1 MMRSFALALPALV
14 TALVAYTPADG
25 TGASALQNILK
36 NTDKTD
42 KYRYPTDFTRD
53 IEPKPFH
60 SHNDYWRDV
69 PFYSGLAA
77 GAISTEADV
86 WLIEG
91 TLYVGHEPSALTKAR
106 TFESLYVKPI
116 LDTLHRQN
124 PESPFLPDGSSNGVF
139 DTASFQ
145 TLYLFV
151 DFKTA
156 ADELWPAVLQALEPL
171 RNGSWLSTY
180 DGKSFTERAV
190 TVIGTGNTELSDVR
204 NYLPRDVF
212 LDAPLAQLGEAK
224 YKDLTSNEAIIAST
238 NFAAQFGEL
247 RKPELNATQLEKLR
261 GQIDAAH
268 QKGIMARYW
277 NQPNWP
283 VRTRNAVWRTLWEEG
298 IDLLNVDDLKAAAD
312 FWEGV

>member
-1 MMRSFALALPALV
+1 M
-14 TALVAYTPADG
+14 
-25 TGASALQNILK
+25 
-36 NTDKTD
+36 
-42 KYRYPTDFTRD
+42 
-53 IEPKPFH
+53 
-60 SHNDYWRDV
+60 
-69 PFYSGLAA
+69 
-77 GAISTEADV
+77 
-86 WLIEG
+86 
-91 TLYVGHEPSALTKAR
+91 
-106 TFESLYVKPI
+106 
-116 LDTLHRQN
+116 N
-124 PESPFLPDGSSNGVF
+124 PESPFLPEGSTNGVF

-145 TLYLFV
+145 TLYFFI

-180 DGKSFTERAV
+180 DGKSFSERAV

-238 NFAAQFGEL
+238 NFATQFGDL
-247 RKPELNATQLEKLR
+247 RKPELNETQLEKLR
-261 GQIDAAH
+261 GQISVAH
-268 QKGIMARYW
+268 QKGIKARYW

-283 VRTRNAVWRTLWEEG
+283 VRTRNAIWRTLWEEG

-312 FWEGV
+312 FWKGE

>member
-1 MMRSFALALPALV
+1 MQ
-14 TALVAYTPADG
+14 TNT
-25 TGASALQNILK
+25 LQ
-36 NTDKTD
+36 
-42 KYRYPTDFTRD
+42 
-53 IEPKPFH
+53 
-60 SHNDYWRDV
+60 
-69 PFYSGLAA
+69 
-77 GAISTEADV
+77 
-86 WLIEG
+86 
-91 TLYVGHEPSALTKAR
+91 VGHEPSALTKAR

-116 LDTLHRQN
+116 LDTLHRMN
-124 PESPFLPDGSSNGVF
+124 PESPFLPDGSSNGLF

-171 RNGSWLSTY
+171 RNGSWLSTF
-180 DGKSFTERAV
+180 DGKSFIERPV

-204 NYLPRDVF
+204 SYLPRDVF
-212 LDAPLAQLGEAK
+212 IDAPLAQLGESK
-224 YKDLTSNEAIIAST
+224 YKELTSNEAIIAST

-261 GQIDAAH
+261 NQIDVAH
-268 QKGIMARYW
+268 QKGIKARYW

-283 VRTRNAVWRTLWEEG
+283 IRTRNAVWRTLWEEG
-298 IDLLNVDDLKAAAD
+298 IDLLNVDDLKAAAE